1 MNFHDFKT
9 HFVSIRSLMTYM
21 AEAERVIK
29 RLSYVLND

>member
-21 AEAERVIK
+21 AEAERVI
-29 RLSYVLND
+29 NDFHTF